1 MKGQLETVVP
11 TNDHFVVAKIG
22 NAADWRKSISAA
34 IAKRAYEI
42 YQSQGRR
49 PGRDQENWRL
59 AESEVLQPLCCG
71 ILQSKDEIMVSLF
84 CSAVGAK
91 DIREIEA
98 VVEPHRLILVGKKR
112 SDSEPGKDANVYR
125 VLPLKEEFDP
135 SSVKLRQRGPLLEI
149 EIHKSGM
156 SKASAAMKKAA

>member
-11 TNDHFVVAKIG
+11 RKDQFAIAKIG
-22 NAADWRKSISAA
+22 NAADCCKNISAA

-49 PGRDQENWRL
+49 LGRDQENWRL

-71 ILQSKDEIMVSLF
+71 ILKSKDEVNISLF
-84 CSAVGAK
+84 CFALGAK
-91 DIREIEA
+91 DIQEVEA
-98 VVEPHRLILVGKKR
+98 VVEPHRLILMGKRR

-135 SSVKLRQRGPLLEI
+135 SSVKLRQRGSLLEI
-149 EIHKSGM
+149 DIHKSGM
-156 SKASAAMKKAA
+156 NKTSTS